1 MILLTHPP
9 QVRENYYSDKA
20 LAALKVLGEVRR
32 NPLQRELSTIELID
46 AARGCEIILTH
57 RHVPGDAGLFAGLPE
72 LVAFC
77 RCAVDIRNV
86 DVAAASAHGV
96 LVTQAS
102 AGFIPATAEWVLG
115 AMIDLGRSISIS
127 AGDYR
132 AGKVPASVMGRQL
145 HGATLGVIG
154 YGQIG
159 RYLCDLGVALGMHV
173 LVTDPC
179 ARVVHAAMA
188 HVEFSQ
194 LLAESDFVAC
204 LALATDKT
212 ENMMNDQAFAKM
224 KPGAFF
230 VNASRGNLVD
240 EAALLRAL
248 DDGRIAGCALD
259 VGRAPDQM
267 PSPALARHPKVIA
280 TPHIGGLTPQ
290 ATEHQALET
299 VAQVAE
305 ILKGRAPK
313 GAVNAEQ
320 ATRLARLKTLTA
332 EDAERRT
339 DTLPTKSAD
348 CGKCAEAPPPA
359 PDG

>member
-1 MILLTHPP
+1 LATILLTHPP

-20 LAALKVLGEVRR
+20 LAGLKALGEVRR
-32 NPLQRELSTIELID
+32 NPLERDLSTTELIA
-46 AARGCEIILTH
+46 AARGCEIIVTH
-57 RHVPGDAGLFAGLPE
+57 RHVPGDAELFARLPG

-77 RCAVDIRNV
+77 RCAIDIRNV
-86 DVAAASAHGV
+86 NVVAASDHGV

-115 AMIDLGRSISIS
+115 AMIDLGRRISHS
-127 AGDYR
+127 TADYHAGT
-132 AGKVPASVMGRQL
+132 VPASVMGRQL
-145 HGATLGVIG
+145 NGATLGVIG

-159 RYLCDLGVALGMHV
+159 RYLCDLGVALEMRV
-173 LVTDPC
+173 LVSDPY
-179 ARVVHAAMA
+179 AKVANAALA
-188 HVEFSQ
+188 HVELPQ

-204 LALATDKT
+204 LALATEET
-212 ENMMNDQAFAKM
+212 ENLMNEQAFATM

-248 DDGRIAGCALD
+248 DDGRIAGCAMD
-259 VGRAPDQM
+259 VGRASDQM
-267 PSPALARHPKVIA
+267 PSPALARHSKVIA

-305 ILKGRAPK
+305 ILKGRTPK

-320 ATRLARLKTLTA
+320 ATRLTRLRH
-332 EDAERRT
+332 D
-339 DTLPTKSAD
+339 
-348 CGKCAEAPPPA
+348 
-359 PDG
+359 

>member
-1 MILLTHPP
+1 MAIILLTHPP

-20 LAALKVLGEVRR
+20 LAGLKALGEVRR
-32 NPLQRELSTIELID
+32 NPLERELSTAELIA
-46 AARGCEIILTH
+46 AARGCEIIVTH
-57 RHVPGDAGLFAGLPE
+57 RHVPGDAELFASLPR

-77 RCAVDIRNV
+77 RCAIDIRNV
-86 DVAAASAHGV
+86 NVAAASGHGV

-115 AMIDLGRSISIS
+115 AMIDLGRRISIS
-127 AGDYR
+127 TADYHAGQ
-132 AGKVPASVMGRQL
+132 VPASVMGRQL
-145 HGATLGVIG
+145 QGATLGVIG

-159 RYLCDLGVALGMHV
+159 RYLCDLGVALGMRG
-173 LVTDPC
+173 LVSDPY
-179 ARVVHAAMA
+179 AKVAHAALA
-188 HVEFSQ
+188 HVELPQ

-204 LALATDKT
+204 LALATEET
-212 ENMMNDQAFAKM
+212 ENLMNEQAFAKM

-240 EAALLRAL
+240 EAALLHAL
-248 DDGRIAGCALD
+248 DDGRIAGCAMD
-259 VGRAPDQM
+259 VGRASDQM

-305 ILKGRAPK
+305 ILKGRTPK

-320 ATRLARLKTLTA
+320 ATRLTRLRGGFP
-332 EDAERRT
+332 E
-339 DTLPTKSAD
+339 
-348 CGKCAEAPPPA
+348 
-359 PDG
+359 